1 MNLPFKN
8 SILSWVMKKRIHQ
21 IDLFRRHPVQM
32 QDEVFRSLV
41 EKGRYSQFGE
51 EHGFKSIYNYLD
63 FCKNIPIRTYEE
75 LFPYIEKIRIGEKDV
90 LWPGEV
96 KWFAKSSGT
105 TNNKSKY
112 IPISIDSLEDCH
124 FKGGKDMLSLYCNSF
139 PNTNVYNGKGLMLGG
154 SQEKDSLHSFT
165 DGDLSAILI
174 NNFPFW
180 VNMHR
185 VPDLKTAL
193 LKDWETKLE
202 LISNQ
207 ALEEDV
213 TNITGVPS
221 WVLVLMNKMLEKSGS
236 NNILEI
242 WPNLELYMHGGV
254 NFSPYK
260 SQFEKLI
267 PTDNM
272 NYLEAYNASEGFF
285 AIQDQKDKKDL
296 LLMLDYGIFYE
307 FIPISNYNNGERI
320 AIPLS
325 EVKIDE
331 VYVIVISTNT
341 GLWRYIVGDTIRF
354 TSLSPYRIKIV
365 GRTKSFLNA
374 VGEELVIENAE
385 LGIDL
390 CCKKYNCSVSDFIA
404 TAIFIEKGVA
414 YHKWIIEFNI
424 PPISILNFQT
434 DLDEILRGLNSDYDA
449 KRTGSFVLLPLEV
462 YVATKYLFYNWLK
475 NSDRLGGQYKVPRLD
490 DSSSIF
496 NEILLL
502 HTTY

>member
-1 MNLPFKN
+1 
-8 SILSWVMKKRIHQ
+8 
-21 IDLFRRHPVQM
+21 
-32 QDEVFRSLV
+32 
-41 EKGRYSQFGE
+41 
-51 EHGFKSIYNYLD
+51 
-63 FCKNIPIRTYEE
+63 
-75 LFPYIEKIRIGEKDV
+75 
-90 LWPGEV
+90 
-96 KWFAKSSGT
+96 
-105 TNNKSKY
+105 
-112 IPISIDSLEDCH
+112 
-124 FKGGKDMLSLYCNSF
+124 
-139 PNTNVYNGKGLMLGG
+139 
-154 SQEKDSLHSFT
+154 
-165 DGDLSAILI
+165 
-174 NNFPFW
+174 
-180 VNMHR
+180 
-185 VPDLKTAL
+185 
-193 LKDWETKLE
+193 
-202 LISNQ
+202 
-207 ALEEDV
+207 
-213 TNITGVPS
+213 
-221 WVLVLMNKMLEKSGS
+221 MLEKSGS
-236 NNILEI
+236 NNIFEI

-331 VYVIVISTNT
+331 VYVIVISTNA

-434 DLDEILRGLNSDYDA
+434 DLDKILRGLNSDYDA

-462 YVATKYLFYNWLK
+462 YVAKKYLFYNWLK